1 MIRMLLSRDDILAIY
16 DPPGKETLHL
26 LTGHAGAARKQPP
39 ADPAHGPTG
48 GDGRSRQN
56 QGVGELHQDRPGK
69 SPEPP
74 QTRPQ
79 AAPPHADH
87 RTRQS
92 PTRDSLTGLST
103 RAEFQDRCGE
113 AVTAAKHSGS
123 PIALFLMGLD
133 RFKDLNNMLG
143 HQTGDDVLVEIAQGL
158 SSLLKTS
165 DLAAR
170 FGGDEFALMM
180 TGLSSPTDAQPL
192 ASRLLEI
199 TAASV
204 RRKAPNLRSSASVGV
219 ALFPEHGSNV
229 DELIQNADIALR
241 RAKTEGRGQTQV
253 FSQQMRA
260 TLVERLQQLAAFQ
273 RAVEVGEVRP
283 YYQPQMRLSDRR
295 SYGFEALARWV
306 LPDGEIL
313 YPAHFQAA
321 LEDADSAILL
331 GDHMLQRIS
340 DDLRRWQD
348 AAMPAC
354 KMSINVTAPE
364 LKRGDYPD
372 RVARLFQGK
381 RVPLSQLTVE
391 ITESVL
397 LDEKN
402 SQVTETLADLRKL
415 GISIALDDFGT
426 GFASL
431 THLKSYAVNQIKI
444 DRSFISELTSNT
456 DDWAIVRATL
466 SLARSLGIQTVAEGL
481 EEKDQLKCLQALGCD
496 FGQGFFFSRALPADE
511 AEAYFRM
518 HRAYKKAQLHQFVL
532 PSREP

>member
-1 MIRMLLSRDDILAIY
+1 MILSRDDILAIY

-26 LTGHAGAARKQPP
+26 LTGHAGAPRKHPP
-39 ADPAHGPTG
+39 ADP
-48 GDGRSRQN
+48 
-56 QGVGELHQDRPGK
+56 LHARPGTD
-69 SPEPP
+69 S
-74 QTRPQ
+74 RPRPSRGSSD
-79 AAPPHADH
+79 ANEGHSSNPSAPAQDHAG
-87 RTRQS
+87 RTQGDQRLQQS
-92 PTRDSLTGLST
+92 VSRDNLTGLST
-103 RAEFQDRCGE
+103 RADFQNRCGE
-113 AVTAAKHSGS
+113 ALTEAQRAGS
-123 PIALFLMGLD
+123 TVGLFLMGLD

-143 HQTGDDVLVEIAQGL
+143 HQTGDAVLVEIAQGL
-158 SSLLKTS
+158 KSLMQTT
-165 DLAAR
+165 DLVGR

-180 TGLSSPTDAQPL
+180 TGVSSPTDAQPV

-204 RRKAPNLRSSASVGV
+204 RHKAPNFRSSASVGV

-241 RAKTEGRGQTQV
+241 RAKSEGRGQAQV
-253 FSQQMRA
+253 FSQPMRA

-273 RAVEVGEVRP
+273 RAVEIGEVRP

-313 YPAHFQAA
+313 YPGHFQAS
-321 LEDADSAILL
+321 LEDPDSAILL
-331 GDHMLQRIS
+331 GEHMLERIS
-340 DDLRRWQD
+340 DDLKRWRS
-348 AAMPAC
+348 ANMPAC
-354 KMSINVTAPE
+354 KMSVNVTAPE
-364 LKRGDYPD
+364 LKRGDYPE
-372 RVARLFQGK
+372 RIARLFQAKG
-381 RVPLSQLTVE
+381 VPLDHLTVE

-415 GISIALDDFGT
+415 GVSISLDDFGT

-444 DRSFISELTSNT
+444 DRSFISELTSNMN
-456 DDWAIVRATL
+456 DWAIVRATL
-466 SLARSLGIQTVAEGL
+466 GLARSLGIQTVAEGL
-481 EEKDQLKCLQALGCD
+481 EEIAQLKCLQTLGCD
-496 FGQGFFFSRALPADE
+496 YGQGFFFSPALPADE
-511 AEAYFRM
+511 AEAYFRL

-532 PSREP
+532 PAP

>member
-1 MIRMLLSRDDILAIY
+1 MNRMLLSRDDILAIY

-26 LTGHAGAARKQPP
+26 LTGQSGASRKHVP
-39 ADPAHGPTG
+39 ADPTHVPQG
-48 GDGRSRQN
+48 GDARSRPA
-56 QGVGELHQDRPGK
+56 QGGTEPHESRSGK
-69 SPEPP
+69 PSTPA
-74 QTRPQ
+74 Q
-79 AAPPHADH
+79 AARQHIDQ
-87 RTRQS
+87 RVRQS
-92 PTRDSLTGLST
+92 ALQDNLTGLST
-103 RAEFQDRCGE
+103 RADFQNRCGE
-113 AVTAAKHSGS
+113 AVAEAKRAGS
-123 PIALFLMGLD
+123 TIALFLMGLD

-143 HQTGDDVLVEIAQGL
+143 HQTGDEVLVEIAHGL
-158 SSLLKTS
+158 KSLLETS

-180 TGLSSPTDAQPL
+180 TGVSSPTDAQPV

-204 RRKAPNLRSSASVGV
+204 RRKTPNFRSSASVGV

-241 RAKTEGRGQTQV
+241 RAKTEGRGQAQI

-260 TLVERLQQLAAFQ
+260 SLVERLEQLSAFQ
-273 RAVEVGEVRP
+273 KAVEVGEVRP

-321 LEDADSAILL
+321 LEDPDSAILL
-331 GDHMLQRIS
+331 GEHMLHRIS
-340 DDLRRWQD
+340 DDLRRWRD
-348 AAMPAC
+348 AEMPAC

-364 LKRGDYPD
+364 LKRGDYPE
-372 RVARLFQGK
+372 RVARLFQAKG
-381 RVPLSQLTVE
+381 VPLSQLTVE

-444 DRSFISELTSNT
+444 DRSFISDLTSNM

-481 EEKDQLKCLQALGCD
+481 EEAAQLKCLQTLGCD
-496 FGQGFFFSRALPADE
+496 FGQGFFFSRAIPADD
-511 AEAYFRM
+511 AEAYFRL

-532 PSREP
+532 PPAER